1 MRKMYPMISPSYF
14 CLNLNFEIANNCEN
28 IGLGK
33 TTLLLSASFRHFFI
47 SKNQKNSGNQEHEI
61 IRSRQILI
69 KLTPI
74 LSAPAVTTNVNV

>member
-1 MRKMYPMISPSYF
+1 MRQMYPMISPAYF

-33 TTLLLSASFRHFFI
+33 TTLLLSASFRRFFI
-47 SKNQKNSGNQEHEI
+47 SINRKNSGKQEREI

-69 KLTPI
+69 KLMPI
-74 LSAPAVTTNVNV
+74 LSAPAVTTNVNI